1 MRPIVSEQDPL
12 RHPLNVLLG
21 THAQVRLLRVMANEV
36 DGPVS
41 TSDVAR
47 LAGLTIPGAQK
58 ALGKL
63 ITSGFIT
70 RVGGGRKHL
79 YEIHKSDS
87 LMQAVLSLF
96 QVEKVRYEDLKSVL
110 KKSIQKRLPHPHAAW
125 IKASPQETGEPLTLA
140 VLHETRYLSDCVR
153 QLRVQLK
160 QVENDFNLTIEI
172 EGYTKADIFD
182 LTFDNGTLLYGILPT
197 MEDPLPRQ
205 SEKPLTHREKDR
217 RLRILSSALSKA
229 VEQDTSLLRR
239 ARDHVD
245 RLLKEN
251 QGTANRDI
259 EEWQDI
265 LANYSKQRLSRFLTS
280 SSERAIRLRQ
290 SNPFFAILNDDE
302 RAHLVDGF
310 RGKYET

>member
-12 RHPLNVLLG
+12 IHPLNVLLG
-21 THAQVRLLRVMANEV
+21 TQAQVRLLRVMANEV
-36 DGPVS
+36 DGPIS
-41 TSDVAR
+41 ASDVAR

-63 ITSGFIT
+63 IASGFIT

-79 YEIHKSDS
+79 YEIRRSDS

-96 QVEKVRYEDLKSVL
+96 QAEKVRYEDLWSVL
-110 KKSIQKRLPHPHAAW
+110 KKTIRECLPHPHAAW
-125 IKASPQETGEPLTLA
+125 IKASPKETGEPLTLA

-172 EGYTKADIFD
+172 EGYTRADIFD
-182 LTFDNGTLLYGILPT
+182 PIPGNGIMLYGILPST
-197 MEDPLPRQ
+197 QDPLQIQP
-205 SEKPLTHREKDR
+205 EKPLTHQEKDR
-217 RLRILSSALSKA
+217 RLGILSSKLSKA

-239 ARDHVD
+239 ARDYVD
-245 RLLKEN
+245 RLLKED

-259 EEWQDI
+259 EEWRDI
-265 LANYSKQRLSRFLTS
+265 LANYSTQRLSRFLTS

-310 RGKYET
+310 LSKYET

>member
-12 RHPLNVLLG
+12 RHPLNELFG
-21 THAQVRLLRVMANEV
+21 TQAQVRLLRVMANEV

-41 TSDVAR
+41 ASDVAR
-47 LAGLTIPGAQK
+47 RAGLTLPGAQK

-63 ITSGFIT
+63 IRSGFIT

-79 YEIHKSDS
+79 YEIHRSDS
-87 LMQAVLSLF
+87 LMQAVLTLF

-110 KKSIQKRLPHPHAAW
+110 KKSIQERMPHPHAAW
-125 IKASPQETGEPLTLA
+125 IKASPQEIGEPLTLG

-182 LTFDNGTLLYGILPT
+182 FTLDNGSLLYGILPST
-197 MEDPLPRQ
+197 EDPLRRQ
-205 SEKPLTHREKDR
+205 PEKPLMHKEKDL
-217 RLRILSSALSKA
+217 RLRILSSELSKA
-229 VEQDTSLLRR
+229 IEQDTSLLRR
-239 ARDHVD
+239 AKDHLN
-245 RLLKEN
+245 RLLKED

-259 EEWQDI
+259 EEWRDI
-265 LANYSKQRLSRFLTS
+265 LANYSTQRLSRFLTS

-290 SNPFFAILNDDE
+290 SNPFFAILNDEE
-302 RAHLVDGF
+302 RAHLIGVVQD
-310 RGKYET
+310 KYET